1 MTQSSSFAPRT
12 IASLQRRGGIG
23 ALRAGR
29 RARPRVVNVK
39 AVRPNPGASPAPF
52 MGADSMPMPRDMYE
66 GTRGLDVLA
75 MQKDLVAE
83 GFLSPS
89 EATG

>member
-1 MTQSSSFAPRT
+1 M
-12 IASLQRRGGIG
+12 
-23 ALRAGR
+23 
-29 RARPRVVNVK
+29 K